1 MSNNSSKKHTHQPED
16 NKYLNMDLLR
26 FTTAGSVDDGKSTLI
41 GRLLYDSKSIFE
53 DQMEA
58 IEKSSKSSGE
68 EEVNLAL
75 LTDGL
80 KAEREQKITID
91 VAYRYFATPKRKFII
106 ADTPGHTQYTRNM
119 VTGASTAELAIVL
132 LDASKGVLT
141 QSRRHAFISSLLKI
155 PHLVVAVNK
164 MDLVDYDEGRFN
176 EIVSEFREFAK
187 KLEIDNITYI
197 PISALK
203 GDNVV
208 SKSRIS
214 AKSGLPGDDGKN
226 LESGSSQNT
235 GQPSGSRQTGGETN
249 HMSWYNGPT
258 LLHHLETVKVD
269 ASRNVIDFRFPVQ
282 YVIRPNQNFRGFSGQ
297 ISSGRIKPGDEVTAL
312 PSKISSRVKEIVTK
326 DGNLEEAFAGDS
338 VVLTIEDE
346 IDISRG
352 DMIVRKN
359 NVPEVTTAFEGY
371 LCWMNEEAM
380 EPGRQYLMMHT
391 TKTTPVFIDKLIYKM
406 NVDTLS
412 REDADRLQLNEI
424 GRAKFRTAQPLFIDA
439 YQVNQKT
446 GSFVIIDPASNV
458 TVGAG
463 MIRAGSTESNGRG
476 ELTDDGRRKTGE
488 PSVAG
493 PPSSV
498 SPNVT
503 WEPWNIPR
511 EEREKRNGHE
521 ANVLWLTGISGAGKS
536 TIAKALEKKLWEE
549 GKQTILL
556 DGDQV
561 RHGLN
566 GDLGFS
572 PEDRTENIRRV
583 GEVARLFF
591 EHGNI
596 VICTFVSPY
605 KADRDRVR
613 SLVPE
618 GRFREIHITCSSET
632 AQKRDPKG
640 LYEKAK
646 KGEIKGLTGYDGEY
660 QMPDKATLTI
670 DTDDVDVNLAVEKL
684 VQILK
689 K

>member
-1 MSNNSSKKHTHQPED
+1 MSKENGNTNTQAQEKNN
-16 NKYLNMDLLR
+16 YLDMDLLR

-58 IEKSSKSSGE
+58 IEKTSKSSGE

-119 VTGASTAELAIVL
+119 VTGASTADLAIVL
-132 LDASKGVLT
+132 IDASKGVLT
-141 QSRRHAFISSLLKI
+141 QSRRHAFLSSLLKI

-176 EIVSEFREFAK
+176 EIISDFREFAK
-187 KLEIDNITYI
+187 KLEIDDITYI

-208 SKSRIS
+208 SKTR
-214 AKSGLPGDDGKN
+214 
-226 LESGSSQNT
+226 T
-235 GQPSGSRQTGGETN
+235 TGGADEN
-249 HMSWYNGPT
+249 HMPWYNGST

-282 YVIRPNQNFRGFSGQ
+282 YVIRPNQNFRGFSGNVA
-297 ISSGRIKPGDEVTAL
+297 SGRIKPGDEITAL

-326 DGNLEEAFAGDS
+326 DGNLDEALPGDS

-359 NVPEVTTAFEGY
+359 NVPKVTTGFEAY

-380 EPGRQYLMMHT
+380 ETGRQYLMMHT

-412 REDADRLQLNEI
+412 REDADKLELNEI

-446 GSFVIIDPASNV
+446 GSFIIIDPASNV
-458 TVGAG
+458 TVAAG
-463 MIRAGSTESNGRG
+463 MIRSGTTGSNGQGKSTEDESAAS
-476 ELTDDGRRKTGE
+476 
-488 PSVAG
+488 PS
-493 PPSSV
+493 SSV
-498 SPNVT
+498 SPNVV
-503 WEPWNIPR
+503 WEEWNIPR

-521 ANVLWLTGISGAGKS
+521 AKVLWFTGISGAGKS

-549 GKQTILL
+549 GKQTVLL

-572 PEDRTENIRRV
+572 PHDRAENIRRV

-596 VICTFVSPY
+596 VLCTFVSPY
-605 KADRDRVR
+605 QKDRDRAR
-613 SLVPE
+613 QLVPDD
-618 GRFREIHITCSSET
+618 RFMEVHVTCSPET
-632 AQKRDPKG
+632 AQERDPKG

-646 KGEIKGLTGYDGEY
+646 KGEIKGLTGFDGTYEE
-660 QMPDKATLTI
+660 PESADFIAN
-670 DTDDVDVNLAVEKL
+670 TDEMSVEEIVDVIIDKL
-684 VQILK
+684 DSV
-689 K
+689 